1 MSTVV
6 TQQEAEENID
16 QISSSFTIFLVVV
29 VIVLFFM
36 TGVFIANTFF
46 YGELRKGGCGKKITA
61 SEANVMYWLN
71 LAGTLVSGVLAIVAI
86 FYIFIARSKPQWTQ
100 TYTGRIQEPVLGP
113 GQPIESST
121 LDEQAEQLFA
131 TQREEK
137 RIKRNIARGQQE
149 RQRKLYRLSQQETSD
164 QEKVGILLDPNFL

>member
-36 TGVFIANTFF
+36 TGVFISNTFF
-46 YGELRKGGCGKKITA
+46 YGELRKRGCGNKITV

-100 TYTGRIQEPVLGP
+100 TYTGRVQEPV
-113 GQPIESST
+113 QPVELIEPPT
-121 LDEQAEQLFA
+121 LAQQLFSIQQKEEGIKIDIAQGEA
-131 TQREEK
+131 TQQIEEAI
-137 RIKRNIARGQQE
+137 R
-149 RQRKLYRLSQQETSD
+149 RKNVNS
-164 QEKVGILLDPNFL
+164 LLQS